1 MVKELTLKKWVYEH
15 YVYYLCLCI
24 TDCDCIVTDADDQF
38 IHQLFFPSL
47 SNERFDKLKKEVDLF
62 YMSHTSDEKMSF
74 IKTQAAHYLR
84 TLSIR
89 NQVCT
94 SLEKLTNH
102 QSEQENTQVMYRYIR
117 KTISTLN
124 A

>member
-1 MVKELTLKKWVYEH
+1 MVKELTIKKWVYEH

-38 IHQLFFPSL
+38 IHRLFFPSL
-47 SNERFDKLKKEVDLF
+47 PLERFDKLKKEVDLF
-62 YMSHTSDEKMSF
+62 YMGLTSDEKMNL
-74 IKTQAAHYLR
+74 IKTEAPHFLR
-84 TLSIR
+84 TASIR
-89 NQVCT
+89 QQVCA

-102 QSEQENTQVMYRYIR
+102 QSEQENTQIMFRYIR
-117 KTISTLN
+117 KAISTLN